1 MSAFRLFT
9 SCTSL
14 PSLHAKWVTNIV
26 AGMQTYAVALLHPLF
41 LETRDQLLDESQGL
55 SRADVIRFVGRVD
68 VDLESESPSASY
80 LGQ

>member
-14 PSLHAKWVTNIV
+14 PSLHAEWVTNIV